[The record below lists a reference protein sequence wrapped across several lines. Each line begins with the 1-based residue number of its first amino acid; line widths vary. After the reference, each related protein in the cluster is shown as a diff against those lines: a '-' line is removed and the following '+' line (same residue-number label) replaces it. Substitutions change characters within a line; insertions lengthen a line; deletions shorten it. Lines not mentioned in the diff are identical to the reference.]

1 MFIRSNGETHRN
13 KHFSSQEN
21 DVLQQFDQGF
31 KGTIIN
37 RALLSLHG
45 WSLKITLTDYTVLC
59 SDDSIVFAKNF
70 LLRLLY
76 DVYQK
81 SYNTFYNNVS
91 SARV

>member
-1 MFIRSNGETHRN
+1 MRNNGEGHRN

-45 WSLKITLTDYTVLC
+45 WSLKITLTDYTVLLLNKIILN
-59 SDDSIVFAKNF
+59 SPEPLKVVFTRFAKDLF
-70 LLRLLY
+70 L
-76 DVYQK
+76 
-81 SYNTFYNNVS
+81 
-91 SARV
+91 